1 MLAVVP
7 CQWRRIIGSSETLTS
22 PVFKKLF
29 NRLFFAQNAIKAVV
43 FPAFQSRNAVKRV
56 KAVQYPG

>member
-29 NRLFFAQNAIKAVV
+29 NRLFFHQRRCQNRKKSP
-43 FPAFQSRNAVKRV
+43 FCCFNHRNKP
-56 KAVQYPG
+56 PGGILMK